1 MSTPTKIDIVYRWV
15 DGSDKK
21 WQAEKDKWYKKI
33 TGKTPIYQGSATT
46 ERFRDND
53 ELKYSLR
60 SVAECVPWIN
70 HIYIITGF
78 NQVPK
83 WLNTKHPKITIVPH
97 EEIMPAD
104 ALPTFNSTAIEMCIT
119 NIKNLSEH
127 FIQMGDDMFFNKP
140 LTPHFF
146 YDRMGRAKVKYNGW
160 QRHAK
165 NIDDWLAESDGWTR
179 RLILAEIKIKEL
191 FGKNVFFAR
200 PSHGIDPYLKSAW
213 LEYRNHPKMKALI
226 DKQIYNKF
234 RSESEFPCWM
244 FCLYALVKNR
254 AVFYHSRAA
263 KFGRHK
269 FINFI
274 YNMIH
279 FRRIRLSNVTCEN
292 VVDSQRAISI
302 APTFCINDGPNNT
315 PEILQQNT
323 DFLEKRFPNK
333 SPFEK

>member
-1 MSTPTKIDIVYRWV
+1 
-15 DGSDKK
+15 
-21 WQAEKDKWYKKI
+21 
-33 TGKTPIYQGSATT
+33 
-46 ERFRDND
+46 
-53 ELKYSLR
+53 
-60 SVAECVPWIN
+60 
-70 HIYIITGF
+70 
-78 NQVPK
+78 
-83 WLNTKHPKITIVPH
+83 
-97 EEIMPAD
+97 MPAD
-104 ALPTFNSTAIEMCIT
+104 ALPTFNSTAIEMCIP

-127 FIQMGDDMFFNKP
+127 FIQMADDMFFNKP
-140 LTPHFF
+140 LTPRFF
-146 YDRMGRAKVKYNGW
+146 YDCTGRAKVKYNGW

-179 RLILAEIKIKEL
+179 RLILAEMKIKEL
-191 FGKNVFFAR
+191 FGKDVFFAR
-200 PSHGIDPYLKSAW
+200 PSHGIEPYLKSAW

-244 FCLYALVKNR
+244 FCLYALVTNR
-254 AVFYHSRAA
+254 AIFYHSRAA

-279 FRRIRLSNVTCEN
+279 FRRIRVSNVTCEN
-292 VVDSQRAISI
+292 VVDSQRAIDV